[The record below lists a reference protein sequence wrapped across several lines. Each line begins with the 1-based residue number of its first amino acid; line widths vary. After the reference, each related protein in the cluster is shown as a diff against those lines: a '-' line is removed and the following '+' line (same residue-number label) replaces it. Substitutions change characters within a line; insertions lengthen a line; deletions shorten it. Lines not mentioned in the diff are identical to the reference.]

1 MANVRSSQAPILV
14 LKRVKQPFFQIIYN
28 AHEKSCKELLTV
40 SNDISV
46 HQKHFRILAIEV

>member
-1 MANVRSSQAPILV
+1 MANVRSGQAPILV

-28 AHEKSCKELLTV
+28 AHEKSCKELLNV